1 MPRGSI
7 LGPLRFAIFFNDIVL
22 ELNQSKIIKY
32 ADDTVIF
39 FADKGYDEVERALS
53 SDMNRLSEWFTENKL
68 LLNLKP
74 GKTELLIFGRNQR
87 LAKIP
92 KNLEVICN
100 QQVINVTISYKYL
113 GVELTSSLNLN
124 SQFDRNH
131 KKVSSRLKALHRFRK
146 RLTNKSTK
154 DVFSLMVLP
163 TLQYCSLLKPSFSDT
178 QVKKLRSLE
187 RRSKSLKKHFC
198 KRKD

>member
-1 MPRGSI
+1 
-7 LGPLRFAIFFNDIVL
+7 
-22 ELNQSKIIKY
+22 
-32 ADDTVIF
+32 
-39 FADKGYDEVERALS
+39 
-53 SDMNRLSEWFTENKL
+53 MNRLSEWFTENKL

-74 GKTELLIFGRNQR
+74 GKTELLVFCRNQR

-92 KNLEVICN
+92 NNLEIICN

-131 KKVSSRLKALHRFRK
+131 KKVSSRLKALHRLRK

-187 RRSKSLKKHFC
+187 RRSKSLKNTFAREKI
-198 KRKD
+198 RRLGGESST